1 MPLAA
6 RLQRILPFYYGWV
19 VVGASGTAIFARMAP
34 SITTLTVF
42 IYPMSQELGWSRTLI
57 AGSVTAGALA
67 SMALSPAIGWAIDRL
82 GARLVLAGGVLVV
95 GVSMISLAWA
105 TLPAT
110 FYLAY
115 AAARVVFH
123 TAAPIGA
130 SAIAA
135 RWFIRM
141 RGRAVGITFFGGAI
155 GGVVF
160 TMLAALAIGSWGVA
174 AAWIAIGAVCLAVAL
189 LPNLLLLAE
198 RPEDLGLRPDGD
210 PPRRPPPESRAAAS
224 IPGSPAPP
232 APPWATPAPGNP
244 APSAPPS
251 SASPQ
256 RPADDD
262 RERANDS
269 WTVPETL
276 RTASFW
282 ILALMGLATFFV
294 QSGVNVHIAAYLRDQ
309 GLSLTNA
316 AAVVTAGWVV
326 SAAGSVGWGWLMER
340 LPARWLYSAMLA
352 LLSGSVLLL
361 LLVGGIGGALASAG
375 LIGLVAAG
383 GNITPAVVYADYY
396 GRSSLG
402 RIRGLAEIGVLV
414 GQSTGPLL
422 AGVAYDLSGSYTLI
436 FLIFAGIAA
445 AGSLLVLNARRPVRA
460 AAG

>member
-57 AGSVTAGALA
+57 AGSVSAGAIA
-67 SMALSPAIGWAIDRL
+67 SMVLSPAIGWAIDRL

-95 GVSMISLAWA
+95 GVAMISLAWA

-115 AAARVVFH
+115 AAGRVVFH
-123 TAAPIGA
+123 TAAPLGA
-130 SAIAA
+130 GAIAA

-141 RGRAVGITFFGGAI
+141 RGRAVGITFFCGAV

-210 PPRRPPPESRAAAS
+210 PPRRPSPEGRAGVPPS
-224 IPGSPAPP
+224 
-232 APPWATPAPGNP
+232 GNP
-244 APSAPPS
+244 AAS
-251 SASPQ
+251 SPT
-256 RPADDD
+256 PANPAADD

-396 GRSSLG
+396 GRASLG

-436 FLIFAGIAA
+436 FLVFAAIAA
-445 AGSLLVLNARRPVRA
+445 AGSLLVLYARRPVRGGGL

>member
-6 RLQRILPFYYGWV
+6 RLQRLLPFYYGWV

-57 AGSVTAGALA
+57 AGSVSAGALA
-67 SMALSPAIGWAIDRL
+67 SMVLSPAIGWAIDRL

-130 SAIAA
+130 GAVAA

-141 RGRAVGITFFGGAI
+141 RGRAVGITFFCGAV

-160 TMLAALAIGSWGVA
+160 TMLAALAIGNWGVA

-210 PPRRPPPESRAAAS
+210 PPRRPSPEGRAS
-224 IPGSPAPP
+224 VPSPSVSS
-232 APPWATPAPGNP
+232 TGNP
-244 APSAPPS
+244 ASENPAASSPP
-251 SASPQ
+251 P
-256 RPADDD
+256 RPAVDD
-262 RERANDS
+262 RERASDS

-352 LLSGSVLLL
+352 LLAGSVLLL

-396 GRSSLG
+396 GRASLG
-402 RIRGLAEIGVLV
+402 RIRGLAEIGVLI

-436 FLIFAGIAA
+436 FLIFAAIAA
-445 AGSLLVLNARRPVRA
+445 AGSLLVLYARRPVRGGGA